1 MRASMLTDFNKIEMR
16 EVPVPE
22 PGPNEVLCKIKG
34 IAICG
39 SDPEIINGDNKK
51 KGWPPRFPFTIGH
64 EWSGVVEA
72 IGPGVTEFKAGDRV
86 AGEAHKGCGYCA
98 NCMKGRYTLCLNYG
112 KPETGHRH
120 YGFTHPGANCE
131 YNVYATK
138 AIHKIPDTLSF
149 EHATLLDTAG
159 VALHGVE
166 MTGVTPGG
174 TVAVWGP
181 GPIGLLTMQCMKGMG
196 AKTAIMVGRRYRLQM
211 AGKMG
216 ADVLVD
222 YENENV
228 VEKILKVTGGFGV
241 DEIQEACG
249 ANVVFTE
256 CKAAI
261 KKGGKINYMGF
272 FKDSEVL
279 APPYTQLIMN
289 EITLSGSR
297 ANPNVSAKALNLF
310 AAGILKG
317 DKVVT
322 HVFPLERYNDAL
334 DIFVNKKDG
343 AIKVVISPEMDPK
356 AGGKINP

>member
-1 MRASMLTDFNKIEMR
+1 MLIDYNKIEMR

-22 PGPNEVLCKIKG
+22 PGAHEVLCKIKA

-39 SDPEIINGDNKK
+39 SDPEVINGHHQK
-51 KGWPPRFPFTIGH
+51 KGWPPAFPFIIGH
-64 EWSGVVEA
+64 EWSGVIVA
-72 IGPGVTEFKAGDRV
+72 LGPGVTEFKVGDRV
-86 AGEAHKGCGYCA
+86 AGEAHKGCGCCA

-120 YGFTHPGANCE
+120 YGLTSPGANCE
-131 YNVYATK
+131 YSVYATK
-138 AIHKIPDTLSF
+138 SVHKIPDNLSF

-181 GPIGLLTMQCMKGMG
+181 GPIGVFAMQCMKGLG

-211 AGKMG
+211 TGQMG
-216 ADVLVD
+216 ADILVD
-222 YENENV
+222 YEKDDV
-228 VEKILKVTGGFGV
+228 VKKILEATDGIGV
-241 DEIQEACG
+241 DEIQEASGSNSALSQCF
-249 ANVVFTE
+249 AV
-256 CKAAI
+256 I
-261 KKGGKINYMGF
+261 RKGGKINCMAFY
-272 FKDSEVL
+272 KDSEVI
-279 APPYTQLIMN
+279 APPYTQLPMN

-297 ANPNVSAKALNLF
+297 ANPNVSAKVLNMF
-310 AAGILKG
+310 GAGILKG

-322 HVFPLERYNDAL
+322 HTFPLERYTDAL

-343 AIKVVISPEMDPK
+343 AVKVVITPEADPK
-356 AGGKINP
+356 SGGKVGPV